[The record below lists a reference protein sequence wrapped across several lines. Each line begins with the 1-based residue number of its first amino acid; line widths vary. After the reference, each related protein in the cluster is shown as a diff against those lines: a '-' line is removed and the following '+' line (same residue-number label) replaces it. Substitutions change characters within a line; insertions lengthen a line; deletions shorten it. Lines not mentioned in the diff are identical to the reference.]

1 MPVNPTFP
9 GIYVEELKAS
19 THTITAAPTSNTVF
33 VGYTHPYKTTRAI
46 GSAESISNFTE
57 FQAAYGGVFHSDHIP
72 TELPYAV
79 QQFFMNGGAEAY
91 IVPLAPKVPGSPAML
106 FSENPPTATIEPITF
121 TGREL
126 VDTNTPLEVLVK
138 NIRNDPNGPP
148 DTKNMFD
155 LVITYGSIATETF
168 RGLSLRSTSPDFLEK
183 RLNGRSSLVT
193 VAPSTPPDYAA
204 FTFVSDQGP
213 TALAYPS
220 AFEAALSSATT
231 TYDFND
237 YKDQIAVADTPIDK
251 IDVINLL
258 VLPGATENQLMTI
271 AIAFVERKRAFLIMD
286 APSNVVADDISDP
299 SGTTIDSYIN
309 SVAGPP
315 RTDHGALYFPW
326 LSSTDPL
333 AGTPMRLP
341 PSGYVAGIFART
353 DYDRGVWKAP
363 AGLETVL
370 LNTTGVVPDGKLTDA
385 RAGLLNLQDVNA
397 LRTFKGVGTVVFGA
411 RTYIPKGGAFD
422 QWRYVPVRRMALF
435 LEQTLV
441 RNLGWVIFEPNDEP
455 LWLSIRTSIEAF
467 MLSLFRQG
475 AFQGSTPDQAF
486 QVKCDSTTTTQT
498 DIDNGIVNIL
508 VAFAPLKPAEFVVIQ
523 IAQLAGQAQT

>member
-9 GIYVEELKAS
+9 GIYIEELKAS

-46 GSAESISNFTE
+46 GSAESVSNFTE

-91 IVPLAPKVPGSPAML
+91 IVPLAPKASGLL
-106 FSENPPTATIEPITF
+106 FSDYPPTAEIDPIIF

-126 VDTNTPLEVLVK
+126 VDTNTKLEVVVK

-148 DTKNMFD
+148 DTLNMFD

-168 RGLSLRSTSPDFLEK
+168 RGLSLRNASPDFLEK
-183 RLNGRSSLVT
+183 RLNNGGSSLVT
-193 VAPSTPPDYAA
+193 VASTTPPNYAPFSSPNDSA
-204 FTFVSDQGP
+204 P
-213 TALAYPS
+213 TALDYPNAFKTALGS
-220 AFEAALSSATT
+220 AGNV
-231 TYDFND
+231 YNFND
-237 YKDQIAVADTPIDK
+237 YQAQIAVTDTPVDK

-286 APSNVVADDISDP
+286 APSNVVADDIVDP
-299 SGTTIDSYIN
+299 GATTIDTYIN

-333 AGTPMRLP
+333 AGSPIRLP
-341 PSGYVAGIFART
+341 PSGYVAGVFART
-353 DYDRGVWKAP
+353 DNDRGVWKAP

-370 LNTTGVVPDGKLTDA
+370 LGTTGVVPDGKLTDA

-411 RTYIPKGGAFD
+411 RSYIPQGGAFD

-435 LEQTLV
+435 LEQTLI
-441 RNLGWVIFEPNDEP
+441 RNMGWVIFEPNDEP

-486 QVKCDSTTTTQT
+486 QVKCDKTTTTQT